1 MPNFDIDIGIFPVQ
15 NGQNKVSDFFERL
28 KIFKISL
35 LQIGQNR
42 VFDIFGSLKWIKT
55 GFLALFHLL
64 FYFWIFYTFE
74 LSKFGT

>member
-42 VFDIFGSLKWIKT
+42 VFDIFGSLKWI
-55 GFLALFHLL
+55 LDLFHLSN
-64 FYFWIFYTFE
+64 FWNFYTLNGLFR
-74 LSKFGT
+74 FRT